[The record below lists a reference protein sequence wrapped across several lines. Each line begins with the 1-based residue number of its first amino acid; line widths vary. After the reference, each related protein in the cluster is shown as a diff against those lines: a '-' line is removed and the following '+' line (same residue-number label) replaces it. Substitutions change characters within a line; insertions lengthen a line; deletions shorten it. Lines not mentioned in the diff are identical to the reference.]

1 MNDIFGNLGGIFG
14 NIAKS
19 VMPKDSPEGKLLAA
33 QSDLADLQKQ
43 ESQLLLEIGRE
54 AYAQNPTAFEQHSK
68 LELIKQ
74 NIAEA
79 QAVLNEA
86 KAAEKAAQDAQNA
99 AKAALTCPNPECGH
113 INSEGVKFCQ
123 ECGTPLGTPAKTF
136 CTSCGAE
143 LAPGIRFCGS
153 CGAKQGA

>member
-1 MNDIFGNLGGIFG
+1 MNDLFGNLGGIFG

-19 VMPKDSPEGKLLAA
+19 VMPKDSPEGKLLSA
-33 QSDLADLQKQ
+33 QSDLASLQKQ
-43 ESQLLLEIGRE
+43 ESEILLEIGRA
-54 AYAQNPTAFEQHSK
+54 AYEQNPTAWEQHSK

-79 QAVLNEA
+79 EALLAEA
-86 KAAEKAAQDAQNA
+86 KAAEEKQQAEKNA

-113 INSEGVKFCQ
+113 VNPEGVKFCQ
-123 ECGTPLGTPAKTF
+123 ECGTPLGAPAKTF

-143 LAPGIRFCGS
+143 LSNGIRFCGS
-153 CGAKQGA
+153 CGAKQN